1 VAGRRHYGVAVVIK
15 RDLLLDGSL
24 AAVLAVTG
32 VLEALVPFSSAVG
45 EGSRPLT
52 AVLAVWTC
60 GVLVLRRRA
69 PLLTVVLATAAFPL
83 VDLLGDPLVLFW
95 GGFVPYAVATYSVA
109 RHADHRRGLAGAAVV
124 AGLLLWFDLQV
135 AVLSAPSEIVFH
147 WTVITLAWL
156 LGRATHDH
164 AARARTADR
173 RAAAAVADERA
184 RIARELH
191 DVVAHSV
198 SLMVVQAGAATQVAE
213 ADPRQARAA
222 LETIRRTGVEALS
235 DLRRLLDLVRGE
247 DTPPGGTGLAPQPGT
262 AMLDEL
268 VALTRTPDLDVRL
281 DVAGSPRPI
290 APGVDL
296 TVYRIV
302 QESLTNVRR
311 HSGASRAD
319 VRLRYLPDAVQVE
332 VVDDGTGPG
341 TADRAGHG
349 LVGMRERV
357 AVYDGALDVG
367 AGPSG
372 GFRVSAVLPTAGGT

>member
-1 VAGRRHYGVAVVIK
+1 
-15 RDLLLDGSL
+15 
-24 AAVLAVTG
+24 
-32 VLEALVPFSSAVG
+32 
-45 EGSRPLT
+45 
-52 AVLAVWTC
+52 
-60 GVLVLRRRA
+60 
-69 PLLTVVLATAAFPL
+69 
-83 VDLLGDPLVLFW
+83 
-95 GGFVPYAVATYSVA
+95 
-109 RHADHRRGLAGAAVV
+109 
-124 AGLLLWFDLQV
+124 
-135 AVLSAPSEIVFH
+135 VLSAPSEIVFH

-281 DVAGSPRPI
+281 DVAGAPRPI

-372 GFRVSAVLPTAGGT
+372 GFRVSAVLPTAGGK